1 MGITAGS
8 GEVPGRKGLWQE
20 TFMSNNN
27 NNNNNNGCVFKLG
40 IYNYTAETNHVS
52 REYIVPATM

>member
-1 MGITAGS
+1 
-8 GEVPGRKGLWQE
+8 
-20 TFMSNNN
+20 MSNNN